1 MKISARISSARPLAT
16 TAMHGRAESLKAEG
30 KQLIDFSIAVSH
42 FAAPQAVVDA
52 VRAGLDQHPTL
63 PYTTVSGALPLRRSL
78 AAKLRRENA
87 IEAAPQEIIVTN
99 GAKQALYE
107 ALYVLTDPGD
117 PVIVFAPYWPAY
129 RATIELLG
137 LHPVYVDL
145 PDTLTA
151 AGFDRWPQ
159 VKLVI
164 LNNPHNP
171 SGKVFA
177 AAELAAL
184 ADWMTANGAGA
195 IVDESYEHLVFEG
208 RHISLA
214 ATCDWR
220 AAGVVTLFSASQSYG
235 MMGWRAG
242 FALAPEP
249 VIAAMETLQGPIT
262 AAPAALS
269 QIACDAAF
277 AGGPSRAMLDD
288 YCMRRDLAVGLFAGL
303 PWIDMASP
311 HSGPYVWGD
320 VRRLTHDTLAF
331 AEGLLAQEGVAIM
344 PGEALGQAGWIRLGY
359 ISDDV
364 ATLREGIR
372 RIAAFGNALAAARP

>member
-1 MKISARISSARPLAT
+1 
-16 TAMHGRAESLKAEG
+16 MHGRVESLRAEG
-30 KQLIDFSIAVSH
+30 KELIDFSIAVSH
-42 FAAPQAVVDA
+42 FAAPQAVADA
-52 VRAGLDQHPTL
+52 VRAGLEQYKTL
-63 PYTTVSGALPLRRSL
+63 PYTSVSGALAIRRNL
-78 AAKLRRENA
+78 TAKLRAENA

-117 PVIVFAPYWPAY
+117 AVIVFTPYWPAY

-137 LHPVYVDL
+137 LRPIYVELPATLAAADL
-145 PDTLTA
+145 
-151 AGFDRWPQ
+151 DRWPPA
-159 VKLVI
+159 KLVI

-171 SGKVFA
+171 SGKVFN

-184 ADWMTANGAGA
+184 AGWMAANGAGA

-214 ATCDWR
+214 AICDWR

-249 VIAAMETLQGPIT
+249 VIAAMETLQGPIP

-288 YCMRRDLAVGLFAGL
+288 YRMRRDLAVGLFAAL
-303 PWIDMASP
+303 PWIDMPSP
-311 HSGPYVWGD
+311 HSGPYAWGD
-320 VRRLTHDTLAF
+320 VRRLTLDTLAF
-331 AEGLLAQEGVAIM
+331 AEGLLAQQGVAVM
-344 PGEALGQAGWIRLGY
+344 PGEALGKPGWIRLGY

-372 RIAAFGNALAAARP
+372 RIAAFGNALAATGP